1 VETDIDKTQS
11 AKKNL
16 CILFLHFLTAEKPPS
31 SLAQGRVGTL
41 TFFVADATDRDD
53 GRSRA
58 LVNAAKFAAA
68 YSRIAILAQ
77 QLNRA
82 AQLFEIMELFFV
94 LICADRMWCP
104 WPSRQCLASLRNSG
118 ECLNFFDN
126 TDKKMPWVW
135 VGFVYLA
142 IPVKSPIALA
152 APAIVICL
160 TEYGDTNFRCGETAF
175 YLSTSIKRETST

>member
-1 VETDIDKTQS
+1 
-11 AKKNL
+11 
-16 CILFLHFLTAEKPPS
+16 LFLHFLTAEKPPS

-94 LICADRMWCP
+94 LICADRM
-104 WPSRQCLASLRNSG
+104 RR
-118 ECLNFFDN
+118 
-126 TDKKMPWVW
+126 
-135 VGFVYLA
+135 
-142 IPVKSPIALA
+142 A
-152 APAIVICL
+152 ADVTGML
-160 TEYGDTNFRCGETAF
+160 GQLWKFRRMSE
-175 YLSTSIKRETST
+175 